1 MKKIVVTAAAVV
13 LPLVFAGPAVSE
25 PTPVEPGPPAAVLA
39 EPAATGPLGTAF
51 PIRTGGD
58 MTVTVHPSEAEVA
71 PRAADGSVLV
81 FDVSA
86 EQTAGKPYFLPTLDL
101 RLITTNGDMV
111 YPLTGVP
118 GEYPGGFVEPEQP
131 RSGLVAFELTGEQQP
146 KEIVFAT
153 NDDFVQGAWTL

>member
-1 MKKIVVTAAAVV
+1 MKKIVVTATAVF

-39 EPAATGPLGTAF
+39 EPVASGPLGTTF

-58 MTVTVHPSEAEVA
+58 MAVTVHPSEAEVA
-71 PRAADGSVLV
+71 PRTERGSVLV

-111 YPLTGVP
+111 YPLAGVP

-131 RSGLVAFELTGEQQP
+131 RNGLVAFELTEQQQP
-146 KEIVFAT
+146 EEIVFAT

>member
-13 LPLVFAGPAVSE
+13 LPLVFAGPAGSE
-25 PTPVEPGPPAAVLA
+25 PPPMEPGPPAAVLA
-39 EPAATGPLGTAF
+39 EPAASGQLGTTF

-58 MTVTVHPSEAEVA
+58 MAITVRSSEAEVE
-71 PRAADGSVLV
+71 PRTADGSVLV
-81 FDVSA
+81 FEVSA
-86 EQTAGKPYFLPTLDL
+86 EQTAGKPYFLPTVDL

>member
-1 MKKIVVTAAAVV
+1 MKKIVVTAAAVF
-13 LPLVFAGPAVSE
+13 LPLVFAGSAVSE

-39 EPAATGPLGTAF
+39 EPVASGPLGTTF

-58 MTVTVHPSEAEVA
+58 MAVTVHPSEAEVA
-71 PRAADGSVLV
+71 PRAEGGSVLV

-131 RSGLVAFELTGEQQP
+131 RNGLVAFELTEQQQP
-146 KEIVFAT
+146 EEIVFAT